1 LSGGSA
7 PNAPDSGIKKGGN
20 ISIRARSLF
29 VSDGSVLATTTIRQA
44 TNRNAAERTNAG
56 DININL
62 LDNLFV
68 SGGAQLRSDTYAQGD
83 AGNISVHAAG
93 DIVFDGVAVVN
104 NAFTPSGVSSSV
116 SFDSK
121 LGRGIGNAGSVTIT
135 GRSLS
140 LINGAALISG
150 TSGLG
155 DANDIMIDVSG
166 AIRVAGF
173 DRSSGFFSQINS
185 AVDSGVVGKGGNITL
200 KAASASLENLA
211 RLSTVTAGMAGEKR
225 ADAGNIA
232 LTVGGDFSVTGG
244 AQLRSDTFGQGNA
257 GNIKIQTGGSATF
270 DGIAVSNGSPV
281 LVNRIPFVSGISS
294 SVGSDATNQLT
305 GEGNAGNIYLIVEK
319 NLFVTNGAQLTS
331 ITTGQGNAGNIK
343 IQTSGSVTVDGFAVA
358 NNYPVLVDGSPFLSG
373 ISSGVTGTG
382 RGGSI
387 QVKAD
392 SLSIEPI

>member
-1 LSGGSA
+1 M
-7 PNAPDSGIKKGGN
+7 
-20 ISIRARSLF
+20 
-29 VSDGSVLATTTIRQA
+29 
-44 TNRNAAERTNAG
+44 
-56 DININL
+56 
-62 LDNLFV
+62 
-68 SGGAQLRSDTYAQGD
+68 RSDTYAQGD